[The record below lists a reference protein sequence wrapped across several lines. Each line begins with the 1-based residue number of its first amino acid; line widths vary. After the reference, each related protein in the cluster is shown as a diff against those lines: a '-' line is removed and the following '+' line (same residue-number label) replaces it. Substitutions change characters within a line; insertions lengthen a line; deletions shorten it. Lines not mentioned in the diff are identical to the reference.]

1 MSVTVAVVAAH
12 VRQAIGKEG
21 DGNHDQ
27 KLSLAA
33 EYHRRGREHKFK
45 KRTNSRRKE
54 ETKTGDGV
62 RPGKEAR
69 RAAKLARRAAWRAA
83 EQAREAPGR
92 RSTTRSGSLLLFS
105 MAAVSTIG
113 VILVRCIPA
122 RRIYIRPPVWGGCA
136 AGRVAAGHSHCGKGE
151 EEEGQAA
158 SCMCEA
164 LAHVIARRW
173 LFTRRRLALPLWVR
187 LFARVAPGPRLTP
200 PLFDR

>member
-21 DGNHDQ
+21 DGNHDK

-54 ETKTGDGV
+54 ETETGDGV

-83 EQAREAPGR
+83 EHARESPGR
-92 RSTTRSGSLLLFS
+92 WSTIRSGSLLLFS

-122 RRIYIRPPVWGGCA
+122 RRIYIRPPVWGGA
-136 AGRVAAGHSHCGKGE
+136 AGRGAAGGRRHGRRVPAALHCSYNKGE
-151 EEEGQAA
+151 VSSSHGRVEWTRSYLELPVSRYRQVG
-158 SCMCEA
+158 
-164 LAHVIARRW
+164 RR
-173 LFTRRRLALPLWVR
+173 P
-187 LFARVAPGPRLTP
+187 
-200 PLFDR
+200 